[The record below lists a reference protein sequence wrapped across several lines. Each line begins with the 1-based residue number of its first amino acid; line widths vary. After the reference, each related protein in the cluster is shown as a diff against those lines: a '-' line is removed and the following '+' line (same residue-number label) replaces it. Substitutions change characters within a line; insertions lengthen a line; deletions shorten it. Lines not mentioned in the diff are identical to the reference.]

1 MASAAETVFGIPE
14 LLDQILKDVWPSDIF
29 VLQRTSRTFRQTIL
43 RTSHVRPRRLTR
55 IRDSGATQDADGEIK
70 VDLNLLFKSRFFLS
84 FLFLDPFVLT
94 DHTALMIPGQRP
106 FLHLQYFY
114 TPVSVTARRLWPS
127 DRKYPRANNV
137 VMRKGDRM
145 YDISPSWAYVWL
157 PDAVVNISLRV
168 YRHEHKHAY
177 TETMQLEPDK
187 AEMHSVAMA
196 LDTLA
201 TRNESRWSSG
211 QIVGEWTI

>member
-43 RTSHVRPRRLTR
+43 RTSHVRPRRLAR
-55 IRDSGATQDADGEIK
+55 IRDSGAGKDADGEIK
-70 VDLNLLFKSRFFLS
+70 VDLNLLFASRFFLS

-94 DHTALMIPGQRP
+94 NHTALVTPGQRP
-106 FLHLQYFY
+106 ILHLQYFY
-114 TPVSVTARRLWPS
+114 TPVSATARRLWPS
-127 DRKYPRANNV
+127 GCAHPHGSNI
-137 VMRKGDRM
+137 VMRKGDKM

-157 PDAVVNISLRV
+157 PDAVVHISLRI
-168 YRHEHKHAY
+168 YRHEHKHVY
-177 TETMQLEPDK
+177 TETMQLEPDN

-201 TRNESRWSSG
+201 KKNESRWSSG
-211 QIVGEWTI
+211 KIVGEWTI